1 VWWVDL
7 GVPRGSAPALRRPA
21 VVVQSDRFNES
32 RIETVIVLAMTTNL
46 RLAAMPGNVPVMT
59 AVSGLPHD
67 SVVNVTQVVTVD
79 KENLLERIGTLP
91 SAVIEEVEAGLR
103 LVLAL

>member
-1 VWWVDL
+1 
-7 GVPRGSAPALRRPA
+7 
-21 VVVQSDRFNES
+21 VVQSDRFNES

-46 RLAAMPGNVPVMT
+46 RLAAMPGNVAVMT

>member
-1 VWWVDL
+1 MWWVDL

-32 RIETVIVLAMTTNL
+32 RIGTVVVLAMTTNL
-46 RLAAMPGNVPVMT
+46 RLAAMPGNVAVTT

-67 SVVNVTQVVTVD
+67 SVVNVTQMATVD
-79 KENLLERIGTLP
+79 KENLLEHIGSLP
-91 SAVIEEVEAGLR
+91 SALIEEVDAGLR

>member
-1 VWWVDL
+1 MWWVDL

-32 RIETVIVLAMTTNL
+32 RIGTVVVLAMTTNL
-46 RLAAMPGNVPVMT
+46 RLAAMPGNVAVTT

-67 SVVNVTQVVTVD
+67 SVVNVTQMATVD
-79 KENLLERIGTLP
+79 KENLLERIGSLP
-91 SAVIEEVEAGLR
+91 SALIEEVDAGLR

>member
-1 VWWVDL
+1 MWWVDL

-32 RIETVIVLAMTTNL
+32 RIGTVVVLAMTTNL
-46 RLAAMPGNVPVMT
+46 RLAAMPGNVAVTT

-67 SVVNVTQVVTVD
+67 SVVNVTQMATVD
-79 KENLLERIGTLP
+79 KENLLERIGSLP
-91 SAVIEEVEAGLR
+91 SAQIEEVDAGLR